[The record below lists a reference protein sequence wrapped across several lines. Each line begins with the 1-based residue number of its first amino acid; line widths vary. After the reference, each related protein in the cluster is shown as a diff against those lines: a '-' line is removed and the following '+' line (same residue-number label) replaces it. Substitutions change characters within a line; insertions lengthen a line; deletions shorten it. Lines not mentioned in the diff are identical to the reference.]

1 MYLKWN
7 TISTTGKMLKY
18 VLENKMTLLV
28 KSKLFYHV
36 IRENFPKLD
45 VRMIDDPLRYIKG
58 DIAIYRIDT
67 ISEND
72 LKRVNRLMDLRWKKA
87 IYNSVY
93 NLDIIENENNS
104 TD

>member
-7 TISTTGKMLKY
+7 TIATTAKMINY
-18 VLENKMTLLV
+18 VMKNKMTLLV
-28 KSKLFYHV
+28 KSKLMYMV
-36 IRENFPKLD
+36 IKENFGKLD
-45 VRMIDDPLRYIKG
+45 VRMIDDPLRNIVW
-58 DIAIYRIDT
+58 DVAIYRIDT
-67 ISEND
+67 ITDND
-72 LKRVNRLMDLRWKKA
+72 LKRVNRLLNNKWVNA

>member
-1 MYLKWN
+1 MYLV
-7 TISTTGKMLKY
+7 LK
-18 VLENKMTLLV
+18 
-28 KSKLFYHV
+28 
-36 IRENFPKLD
+36 ENFAKLD
-45 VRMIDDPLRYIKG
+45 IRMIDDPLRGIKW
-58 DIAIYRIDT
+58 DVAIYRIDT

-72 LKRVNRLMDLRWKKA
+72 LKRVNRLLDNKWFNA

>member
-7 TISTTGKMLKY
+7 TITTTAKMIQY
-18 VLENKMTLLV
+18 VMKHKITLLI
-28 KSKLFYHV
+28 KSKLMYLV
-36 IRENFPKLD
+36 LKENFAKLD
-45 VRMIDDPLRYIKG
+45 IRMIDDPLRGIKW
-58 DIAIYRIDT
+58 DVAIYRIDT

-72 LKRVNRLMDLRWKKA
+72 LKRVNRLLDNKWFNA